1 MSVRVDRIQ
10 EQAAR
15 PAQTAG
21 RTARARVRSWVASCL
36 LVDVAM
42 LATAGA
48 IATISSRSPQ
58 PITLP
63 WMTFYAAV
71 TIAGLAAFRGYA
83 PRLRL
88 EILEELRAVL
98 TATAVA
104 AMTLIAVHEVTAA
117 DQIDGSEAV
126 RLWGYSC
133 VYLAAGRAGLVV
145 AQRRARRS
153 WIAGTPTLVVGAGRI
168 GRLTARR
175 LLDNPELGLKPI
187 GFLDKEPMEIAGDET
202 PVPVLGASWDLE
214 RVVAEHDVGHVVITF
229 SSAPHH
235 VFLALL
241 SRCEELGLRVSTVPR
256 LFERL
261 PTRLAVTHVGGLPLL
276 ELRPTNPRGI
286 QYAFKYAT
294 DRVFAAIA
302 LVLLSPILAAAAVAV
317 LVSLGRP
324 ILYRQRRIGRDGR
337 QFDMLKFRT
346 MDGAPEQRGEADA
359 AWALAQLGRTAEETP
374 TLKAADGDRRTRVG
388 RFLRGAS
395 LDELPQLFNVLRGE
409 MSVVGPRPER
419 PHYVREFE
427 REIYRYGERHRVR
440 SGLTGWAQVHGL
452 RGKTSLTDRVEWDN
466 YYIENFS
473 LWLDLKIMLMTLPE
487 VFRLRS
493 RE

>member
-1 MSVRVDRIQ
+1 MSARVETIQ
-10 EQAAR
+10 KQ
-15 PAQTAG
+15 
-21 RTARARVRSWVASCL
+21 ARAPEHVSGRSAHGRVRSWIVTCL

-42 LATAGA
+42 LATAAG
-48 IATISSRSPQ
+48 IATASSRSPQ

-63 WMTFYAAV
+63 WLVFYAAV
-71 TIAGLAAFRGYA
+71 TIVGLAAFRGYR

-88 EILEELRAVL
+88 EILEELRGVL

-104 AMTLIAVHEVTAA
+104 AMTLIAVHEVTSA
-117 DQIDGSEAV
+117 DQVDGSEAV
-126 RLWGYSC
+126 RLWGFSC
-133 VYLAAGRAGLVV
+133 VYLAAGRAGLVL
-145 AQRRARRS
+145 AQLRARRS
-153 WIAGTPTLVVGAGRI
+153 LVAGTPTLVVGAGRI

-175 LLDNPELGLKPI
+175 LLDNPELGLRPI
-187 GFLDKEPMEIAGDET
+187 GFLDKDPIEIDGEDA

-214 RVVAEHDVGHVVITF
+214 RLVQEHDVGHVVITF

-235 VFLALL
+235 IFLSLL
-241 SRCEELGLRVSTVPR
+241 SRCEQLGLRVSTVPR

-276 ELRPTNPRGI
+276 ELRPTNPRGV
-286 QYAFKYAT
+286 QYAVKYAA
-294 DRVFAAIA
+294 DRVFAAFA
-302 LVLLSPILAAAAVAV
+302 LVLLSPVLVAAAGAV

-337 QFDMLKFRT
+337 PFEMLKFRT
-346 MDGAPEQRGEADA
+346 MHGGPEQRGEADA
-359 AWALAQLGRTAEETP
+359 AWALAQMGRTADDAP
-374 TLKAADGDRRTRVG
+374 AFASSDGDRRTRVG
-388 RFLRGAS
+388 TFLRRAS
-395 LDELPQLFNVLRGE
+395 IDELAQLINVLRGE
-409 MSVVGPRPER
+409 MSFVGPRPER
-419 PHYVREFE
+419 QHYVREFE
-427 REIYRYGERHRVR
+427 REIYRYGERHRVK

-452 RGKTSLTDRVEWDN
+452 RGKTSLADRVEWDN

-487 VFRLRS
+487 VFGLRS

>member
-1 MSVRVDRIQ
+1 MPR
-10 EQAAR
+10 
-15 PAQTAG
+15 
-21 RTARARVRSWVASCL
+21 
-36 LVDVAM
+36 
-42 LATAGA
+42 
-48 IATISSRSPQ
+48 
-58 PITLP
+58 
-63 WMTFYAAV
+63 
-71 TIAGLAAFRGYA
+71 FRGYA

-133 VYLAAGRAGLVV
+133 VYLAAGRAGLVF

-302 LVLLSPILAAAAVAV
+302 LVVLSPILAAAAVAV

-388 RFLRGAS
+388 RFLSGAS
-395 LDELPQLFNVLRGE
+395 IDELPQLFNVLRGE

-427 REIYRYGERHRVR
+427 REIYRYGDRHRVR

-452 RGKTSLTDRVEWDN
+452 RGKTSLDRSGRVGQLLHRELLALARPQDHADDAAGGVPAAQPRIARGYSPSTRRTTCARARWRR
-466 YYIENFS
+466 
-473 LWLDLKIMLMTLPE
+473 LMTVPFGIPSE
-487 VFRLRS
+487 AAAS
-493 RE
+493 S